1 MAPSSTSA
9 SAMGRVFALLSA
21 TFVGAALGMMAE
33 RASGRRPGHEQ
44 PRLLD
49 APSPG
54 PAQAPSPLREAAW
67 SDASVARLS
76 ALMQKTVSKGL
87 PSDERVRFFDGF
99 VASLNYERRIP
110 NWVLEYIPG
119 SVAAVTAVTPRGG
132 GKDEEDSS
140 VVKREGMKFFAD
152 TTVPETFRVTPD
164 DYSGGREQQQ
174 QLQLTR
180 GLSRGHLAAAQ
191 FHKTSPKEMAETFNM
206 NANIVPQDMTMN
218 AVDWLRLE
226 NLTKRLMRRY
236 EGGLW
241 VVTGPVFHPR
251 HVYGDPRSWGWTE
264 ARSTSAI
271 TPAAT
276 PDDVNGNVKKARKVV
291 CYELVGKHDVAVP
304 THLFKVVL
312 GERADG
318 THEVAAFLIPNEPI
332 TDERPLVAYQV
343 AVSEVERKTG
353 LQFFRNVL
361 AANGATTASSWR
373 KHKVFTQGLDTLPN
387 ICGRLSC
394 EVRTVPLFQSYRC
407 IAQLR
412 AAQSL
417 PELQQ
422 VFTRLLAEKKQ
433 QQHDKATPPQLDST
447 VMKEYEE
454 RKKELVEAAV
464 GGTG

>member
-1 MAPSSTSA
+1 MSPSFKSA
-9 SAMGRVFALLSA
+9 AALGRAFALLSA
-21 TFVGAALGMMAE
+21 TFVGAALGVMTE
-33 RASGRRPGHEQ
+33 RAGGRRPGHE
-44 PRLLD
+44 L
-49 APSPG
+49 PG
-54 PAQAPSPLREAAW
+54 RDAPSPLREAAGV
-67 SDASVARLS
+67 DAAPPPLS
-76 ALMQKTVSKGL
+76 PLMQKTVSKGL

-119 SVAAVTAVTPRGG
+119 PAAATATPRGG
-132 GKDEEDSS
+132 DSGGGGDDESS
-140 VVKREGMKFFAD
+140 LRAKREGMKFFAD
-152 TTVPETFRVTPD
+152 TTVPETFRVSPD
-164 DYSGGREQQQ
+164 DYGGGREEERR
-174 QLQLTR
+174 LRPTR

-226 NLTKRLMRRY
+226 NLTKKLLRRY

-251 HVYGDPRSWGWTE
+251 HVYGDPRAWGWTE
-264 ARSTSAI
+264 SRSTSAI
-271 TPAAT
+271 TPAVA
-276 PDDVNGNVKKARKVV
+276 PDDVKKARKVV

-304 THLFKVVL
+304 THLFKVLL
-312 GERADG
+312 GERSDG
-318 THEVAAFLIPNEPI
+318 THEVAAFLMPNEPI

-343 AVSEVERKTG
+343 TVAEVEKKTG
-353 LQFFRNVL
+353 LQFFRNAL
-361 AANGATTASSWR
+361 AAKDVATAPSWR
-373 KHKVFTQGLDTLPN
+373 ARKAPTHGLDALPD
-387 ICGRLSC
+387 ICGRHSC
-394 EVRTVPLFQSYRC
+394 EVRTAALFQSYRC

-422 VFTRLLAEKKQ
+422 VFNRLLLERQ
-433 QQHDKATPPQLDST
+433 QQQQRDNANGAQLDAF
-447 VMKEYEE
+447 VVKEYMQ

-464 GGTG
+464 AEVD